1 VDDAVRQFQRSVE
14 INPDYA
20 QGYEALGELYIYL
33 KRNDDAVR
41 VLERAV
47 DLAPGSGKAHYNLG
61 RAYQAM
67 GRDSEAQRQFNLAKA
82 T

>member
-1 VDDAVRQFQRSVE
+1 MRQFQRSVE